1 MATVANIGDI
11 KIIAVTDGDAA
22 PVDPAWPFPN
32 VPAAAWRD
40 ARFALDD
47 DGRHRSNFGAFVLRS
62 RSETV
67 LIDTGLGPGS
77 WEIQAPSADAGH
89 LLDSLS
95 AVNISPGSITCVVMT
110 HIHFDHVGWNVT
122 SSESDSATPMFPK
135 ARYLAPRADWD
146 HWKATTD
153 PSSGHHQ
160 RAFRDSV
167 VPLQELGVLELV
179 TGETAVAPGIRTMPT
194 PGHTPGHQSL
204 FLESGGQRG
213 IVTGDV
219 FHSAAQFAEPDWS
232 HRADID
238 PTTARKSRIGLL
250 EKLLP
255 DVTVASGH
263 LIHGS
268 NIGVVATVKGRRMWR
283 AFP

>member
-11 KIIAVTDGDAA
+11 EIVAVTDGEAA
-22 PVDPAWPFPN
+22 PINPDWPFPR
-32 VPAAAWRD
+32 VPSSSWGD
-40 ARFALDD
+40 ARFALDHE
-47 DGRHRSNFGAFVLRS
+47 GRHLSNFGAFVIRS
-62 RSETV
+62 QGATV
-67 LIDTGLGPGS
+67 LVDTGLGPGS
-77 WEIQAPSADAGH
+77 WEVQAPGADAGH
-89 LLDSLS
+89 LLESLS
-95 AVNISPGSITCVVMT
+95 AVGISPDSITCVVMT

-122 SSESDSATPMFPK
+122 SSESDSPTPMFPK
-135 ARYLAPRADWD
+135 ARYLAPKADWR
-146 HWKATTD
+146 HWQGNVD
-153 PSSGHHQ
+153 PASGHHR
-160 RAFRDSV
+160 RAFRESV
-167 VPLQELGVLELV
+167 QPLEQLGVLELV

-204 FLESGGQRG
+204 LLESGVERG

-219 FHSAAQFAEPDWS
+219 FHSSAQFTYPDWS

-238 PTTARKSRIGLL
+238 PVTARKSRVELL

-268 NIGVVATVKGRRMWR
+268 NIGTVATVKGRRMWR
-283 AFP
+283 PFP

>member
-11 KIIAVTDGDAA
+11 EIIAVTDGDAA

-135 ARYLAPRADWD
+135 ARYLAPKADWD
-146 HWKATTD
+146 HWKGNTD

-179 TGETAVAPGIRTMPT
+179 TGETRSGARRTDFTHPRPHAGPSVFATGIRSGTRDRDRRCVPFVGT
-194 PGHTPGHQSL
+194 VHISGLVSPGRYRPGNGQKIQSRVAR
-204 FLESGGQRG
+204 E
-213 IVTGDV
+213 
-219 FHSAAQFAEPDWS
+219 AA
-232 HRADID
+232 
-238 PTTARKSRIGLL
+238 T
-250 EKLLP
+250 
-255 DVTVASGH
+255 
-263 LIHGS
+263 
-268 NIGVVATVKGRRMWR
+268 
-283 AFP
+283 